1 MNTVPRL
8 ILWVLLFA
16 VPMQAAMG
24 ATGLLCVK
32 AAHHGSSVPHHA
44 HAAGAGDQSM
54 HSGALPLHSHDPQ
67 AVPETAETEQASL
80 QLLGAGKCSACGTCC
95 FSAIAIPP
103 TPSSLFQVD
112 AGLTVS
118 QHVCPAIAT
127 RAGDGLFRPPR
138 TLTL

>member
-1 MNTVPRL
+1 M
-8 ILWVLLFA
+8 LWVLLFV

-32 AAHHGSSVPHHA
+32 AAHHGSAMQQDPA
-44 HAAGAGDQSM
+44 HAEGAGD
-54 HSGALPLHSHDPQ
+54 HSIHGGSLTQHSHDADAAAPT
-67 AVPETAETEQASL
+67 TADERASL
-80 QLLGAGKCSACGTCC
+80 HLLGVGKCNACGTCG
-95 FSAIAIPP
+95 FSVVALLA

-112 AGLTVS
+112 AGLTVFP
-118 QHVCPAIAT
+118 HVGPAIVT

>member
-1 MNTVPRL
+1 VSTVRRL
-8 ILWVLLFA
+8 ILWVLFFA

-32 AAHHGSSVPHHA
+32 AAHHASSVQLHA
-44 HAAGAGDQSM
+44 HAEGTGDHSL
-54 HSGALPLHSHDPQ
+54 HSGAFPVHSHDPQ
-67 AVPETAETEQASL
+67 PVPDSAETEQASL
-80 QLLGAGKCSACGTCC
+80 ELLGAGKCSACGTCC
-95 FSAIAIPP
+95 FSAVAIPP
-103 TPSSLFQVD
+103 THSSFFQVD

-118 QHVCPAIAT
+118 LHVGPAIAT